1 MRRLFWVGVGVTA
14 TVVAYRKGRQ
24 VVQQYMPATIA
35 ERAET
40 AARGASERATAAAGD
55 FRTIFGEARARR
67 EAELTAAL
75 LAEGQPDPEVT
86 RAARAAGRHAASARA
101 TDARSTAAGGPGSGV
116 GHDIDDDEERLG
128 YSF

>member
-1 MRRLFWVGVGVTA
+1 MRRLFWVGVGVTV

-24 VVQQYMPATIA
+24 VVRQYLPATLA

-40 AARGASERATAAAGD
+40 AARDASERATAAAGD
-55 FRTIFGEARARR
+55 FRQVFAEARARR

-75 LAEGQPDPEVT
+75 LAEGQPDPAAT
-86 RAARAAGRHAASARA
+86 RAARDAARSAARA
-101 TDARSTAAGGPGSGV
+101 TGARSTAAGGPGSVV
-116 GHDIDDDEERLG
+116 GDHDLDDDEERLG